1 MTSPQTTTV
10 LLKEGAT
17 APAFDLPAFV
27 HGEAVGN
34 IKLADYKGSKNVIL
48 AFYPKDDTP
57 GCTKEMCAFSEDL
70 ESFAK
75 LDTQLLGISTD
86 SVAAHEKFAAKF
98 SLKQPLLA
106 DLNGSVGKLYGT
118 VTEGKA
124 TASRVF
130 FVIDKQGVI
139 RHVVEGM
146 PTNAQ
151 LLEVVQAI
159 K

>member
-1 MTSPQTTTV
+1 MTSQQATTE
-10 LLKEGAT
+10 LLKVGAP
-17 APAFDLPAFV
+17 APAFDLAAFV
-27 HGEAVGN
+27 HGQAVGN
-34 IKLADYKGSKNVIL
+34 IKLADYTGAKNVIL

-70 ESFAK
+70 DTFAQH
-75 LDTQLLGISTD
+75 DTQLLGISVD
-86 SVAAHEKFAAKF
+86 SVEAHEKFAAKF

-106 DLNGSVGKLYGT
+106 DINGSVGKLYGT

-124 TASRVF
+124 TASRVL

-146 PTNAQ
+146 PTNAE
-151 LLEVVQAI
+151 LLEIVKAI